1 MINLI
6 KKTDYR
12 DLFEYCRRGPGI
24 YGIEAAAFYY
34 FQKSAWH
41 LTLQPV
47 EALVAS
53 LPNPYWR
60 NPRRPIDN
68 FYSFNPFY

>member
-1 MINLI
+1 M
-6 KKTDYR
+6 
-12 DLFEYCRRGPGI
+12 
-24 YGIEAAAFYY
+24 EAAAFYY